1 MILKNRSKIILAI
14 VISLAI
20 LLVFN
25 LPTYLGYIFTP
36 KGTVFSGQAF
46 AFDPWDINVY
56 VAAIKWA
63 QIHGFE
69 YQNAFTTV
77 PHKSVM
83 LYPLYTTIGFFLPRV
98 DVFLIYNALII
109 TFGLSLLIILY
120 KFIKVFSE
128 NFLHPAVVLLTIAF
142 AGGIE
147 WVAFIFFR
155 VEPNGIN
162 TIYYTFQ
169 NMLQRPHT
177 LLAFSL
183 YLISL
188 SCFFIGITTKSPK
201 HIKLSIITFIASCLI
216 YPYNVISF
224 YVVTTIFSFI
234 YALRSKSNYP
244 IKYLIK
250 HAIFTI
256 PPVSIYSIYL
266 LLNKGAFSNVFNP
279 DALATFNFKIL
290 VTSTTVY
297 LPFVVYQL
305 VYHLRKGN
313 FDNKNIFLNIW
324 LISSYALAFIPIS
337 FSRYFIR
344 GMYVPVVILT
354 FHALY
359 ILSKNHKHLIKVVT
373 TLVIIIGSLTS
384 VYFLYLRITV
394 IDNPNNQWYYISKD
408 RHEALQY
415 LNNNTIV
422 GSGVIADYPFS
433 NQIPTYTHNRVYFGH
448 NFQSPGSESKKR
460 LQEQLFD
467 LGLDQQSAKNFIF
480 ANNINYVVWPIG
492 KTRKPDKISLK
503 YSFLKLIFENENYY
517 IFKINSN

>member
-1 MILKNRSKIILAI
+1 MRIKNKSEIVLIIIA
-14 VISLAI
+14 SLAI
-20 LLVFN
+20 ILLFN
-25 LPTYLGYIFTP
+25 LPTYLAYIFTP
-36 KGTVFSGQAF
+36 NGVVFSGQAF

-63 QIHGFE
+63 QAHGFE
-69 YQNAFTTV
+69 YQNAFITT
-77 PHKSVM
+77 PHNSAI
-83 LYPLYTTIGFFLPRV
+83 LYPLYTIVGVVLPKL
-98 DVFLIYNALII
+98 DTFLIYNI
-109 TFGLSLLIILY
+109 LIILFGFLLLFVIY
-120 KFIKVFSE
+120 KFIKNFSDDH
-128 NFLHPAVVLLTIAF
+128 LHPALFLTTIAF

-147 WVAFIFFR
+147 WLVFIFLR
-155 VEPNGIN
+155 VEPYGIN

-169 NMLQRPHT
+169 NMFERPHT
-177 LLAFSL
+177 LLAFSF
-183 YLISL
+183 YLVSL
-188 SCFFIGITTKSPK
+188 SGFFIGITTKSPK

-359 ILSKNHKHLIKVVT
+359 ILSKNHKHLIKVIT
-373 TLVIIIGSLTS
+373 TFIVIIGSLTS
-384 VYFLYLRITV
+384 IYFLSLRINTV
-394 IDNPNNQWYYISKD
+394 SDSSNEWYYISK
-408 RHEALQY
+408 EKYEVINY
-415 LNNNTIV
+415 LRQDSNPE
-422 GSGVIADYPFS
+422 SGVIAEYPFS
-433 NQIPTYTHNRVYFGH
+433 NFIPALTNNRVYVGH
-448 NFQSPGSESKKR
+448 LFQTPHSMDKLNEIKK
-460 LQEQLFD
+460 LTSNELNPNEV
-467 LGLDQQSAKNFIF
+467 KNLLNNKNITYVVVANTETGQADYDFLVKVF
-480 ANNINYVVWPIG
+480 ANQDFVI
-492 KTRKPDKISLK
+492 KK
-503 YSFLKLIFENENYY
+503 Y
-517 IFKINSN
+517 